1 MAVITGKAYWAS
13 VTNPNTTFDADGVW
27 TIDVGNLDKKS
38 IEQIKAEGPV
48 SYTHL
53 TLPTKRIV

>member
-1 MAVITGKAYWAS
+1 MAVISGKAYWAS

-38 IEQIKAEGPV
+38 II
-48 SYTHL
+48 S
-53 TLPTKRIV
+53 LPSQCCISC

>member
-1 MAVITGKAYWAS
+1 MRKKMKLLALLISLLMVFAFAGDSTI
-13 VTNPNTTFDADGVW
+13 TTFDALKV
-27 TIDVGNLDKKS
+27 K
-38 IEQIKAEGPV
+38 PV

>member
-1 MAVITGKAYWAS
+1 MGIKIEQ
-13 VTNPNTTFDADGVW
+13 TTFDAVPTGDYKAVI
-27 TIDVGNLDKKS
+27 TA
-38 IEQIKAEGPV
+38 IEQVEGKFGPQLQIKSETV